1 MYIAS
6 PLCVL
11 EKRESQKGLG
21 DPWVSFHPTDV
32 ANLEW

>member
-6 PLCVL
+6 HLYVL

-21 DPWVSFHPTDV
+21 DAWVSFHPTHV